1 MLDFPN
7 GSELAAKLHSI
18 GEIPNPDA
26 IWAAVEGMKQAQAD
40 AFAPQLQSLYDTNQ
54 VNGDYKPDAEQSGK
68 RALAN
73 AVLSLIN
80 RSDSGALAQTQYDQ
94 ASNMTQQLSALACL
108 IRAGK
113 GDAALAKFEAQWQD
127 DRLVMDKWFGLQV
140 GCSKPDDAAD
150 TATALTKHKL
160 FNWKNP
166 NRFRA
171 TLGSLSAHHAGF
183 HAKDGSGYALLA
195 DWLIKLD
202 PVNPQT
208 TARMCSAFQTWRRY
222 DQIRQ
227 TLIGAQLERI
237 ANTPNLSSDTAEMIS
252 RIRGA

>member
-1 MLDFPN
+1 
-7 GSELAAKLHSI
+7 
-18 GEIPNPDA
+18 
-26 IWAAVEGMKQAQAD
+26 MKQAQAD
-40 AFAPQLQSLYDTNQ
+40 AFAPMLQSLYDANQ
-54 VNGDYKPDAEQSGK
+54 VSGDYKPDAEQSGK

-80 RSDSGALAQTQYDQ
+80 RSDGGALAQTQYDN

-113 GDAALAKFEAQWQD
+113 GDAALAKFEAQWKD

-150 TATALTKHKL
+150 TATALTKHAL

-171 TLGSLSAHHAGF
+171 TIGALAGHHAGF
-183 HAKDGSGYALLA
+183 HAKDGSGYTLLA

-208 TARMCSAFQTWRRY
+208 TARMCAAFQTWRRY

-227 TLIGAQLERI
+227 TLIGTQLERI
-237 ANTPNLSSDTAEMIS
+237 ANTPNLSRDTAEMIS